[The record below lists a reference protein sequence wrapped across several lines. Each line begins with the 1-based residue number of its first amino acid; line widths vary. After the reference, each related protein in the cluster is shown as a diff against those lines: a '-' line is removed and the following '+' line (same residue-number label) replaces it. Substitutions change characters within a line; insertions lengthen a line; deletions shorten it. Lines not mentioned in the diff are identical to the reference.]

1 MDFFNKNT
9 KIIVLITAGTT
20 VIVSFIND
28 NRNNI
33 KKLTN
38 GDENNVD
45 KKETSMNVQ
54 VSNLTKISAILS
66 LLGVGI
72 VNYRRLF

>member
-9 KIIVLITAGTT
+9 KVIVLITAGTT

-28 NRNNI
+28 NKNNI

-38 GDENNVD
+38 GDNND
-45 KKETSMNVQ
+45 TEKKETTINVQ
-54 VSNLTKISAILS
+54 VSKLTKISAFLS
-66 LLGVGI
+66 LLGIGL

>member
-9 KIIVLITAGTT
+9 KVIVLITAGTT

-28 NRNNI
+28 NKNNI

-38 GDENNVD
+38 GDNND
-45 KKETSMNVQ
+45 TEKKETTINVH
-54 VSNLTKISAILS
+54 VSKLTKISAFLS
-66 LLGVGI
+66 LLGIGL